1 MIKVVGID
9 PGLAG
14 TGIGV
19 VKGDRQKIH
28 GYSFGSIET
37 RAEDPVNLR
46 LDTIY
51 CKVLDFLCEQKPDLV
66 VIEDIYFL
74 NKYPGSGIM
83 LGKVSGVILV
93 ATYKAGLNVGKTGL
107 NVEEI
112 PVREVKKIIC
122 GNGSAD
128 KHQVERSVRNLLK
141 HKQTIRPFH
150 ASDALGLALTGYY
163 RYRQNYDRIS

>member
-19 VKGDRQKIH
+19 VEGNTQKIL
-28 GYSFGSIET
+28 GYSFGSIAT
-37 RAEDPVNLR
+37 SSKDPVNLR
-46 LDTIY
+46 LNTIY
-51 CKVLDFLCEQKPDLV
+51 SKILDFLCEQKPDHV
-66 VIEDIYFL
+66 VIEDIYSL
-74 NKYPGSGIM
+74 EKYPGSGIM

-93 ATYKAGLNVGKTGL
+93 ATYKAGLNV
-107 NVEEI
+107 EEI
-112 PVREVKKIIC
+112 PVRQVKKIIC

-128 KHQVERSVRNLLK
+128 KYQVERSVRNLLK
-141 HKQTIRPFH
+141 HEKSIRPFH

-163 RYRQNYDRIS
+163 RYKKNYDRIY